1 MARSGSV
8 KVELG
13 MGIVGSLIGL
23 GLMATGQ
30 RMCRTSCWVDRL
42 FELLLPASHAS
53 WAGGLPVLLVGLA
66 IVGHAICRRLRPSK
80 TIK

>member
-1 MARSGSV
+1 M

-13 MGIVGSLIGL
+13 IGITCSLIGL
-23 GLMATGQ
+23 ALMVTGQ

-42 FELLLPASHAS
+42 VELLLPASHAS
-53 WAGGLPVLLVGLA
+53 WAGELPVLLVGLA
-66 IVGHAICRRLRPSK
+66 IVGHAICRRLRPAK